1 MSVTVSPA
9 KVKGVVM
16 APPSK
21 SMTHRAAICAALA
34 EGVSVVRS
42 PLIAD
47 DTEATRRV
55 LTQLGVSIQG
65 ETDAWRIT
73 GGALKSLDEVLHCGE
88 SGTTLRLLTA
98 ICALVE
104 GDCTL
109 TGGPSLSRRPMEPL
123 MDALRQLD
131 VDCESTDGHPP
142 VMVRGKGA
150 VSSGTV
156 EIRGDISSQFV
167 SALLLVAPRGIGM
180 TTVRITTPL
189 ESKPYV
195 SMTMNTQKAFGV
207 EIEASQNMRTF
218 KIRNQEYTPA
228 DMRVEGDW
236 SSAAFLLACG
246 ALTGE
251 IKVRNLNPRSHQAD
265 RAISDILEAMG
276 ADVRWGG
283 DGLTVKSLGL
293 NPIEWDLSDSPD
305 LFPVV
310 ASLCATADGTS
321 TLRGLGRLRFK
332 ESDRIASVTE
342 NLARMGVKF
351 NVEDD
356 TVKIIG
362 GKPRGAVVD
371 PHKDHRIAMAMAV
384 LGTVTEGETTILDAG
399 CVAKSYPRFWNDLR
413 LMGVELGE

>member
-1 MSVTVSPA
+1 MSVTISPSNA
-9 KVKGVVM
+9 KGTIT

-21 SMTHRAAICAALA
+21 SMTHRVAICAALA

-55 LTQLGVSIQG
+55 LTQLGVDIQE

-73 GGALKSLDEVLHCGE
+73 GGTLKSPDDVLHCGE
-88 SGTTLRLLTA
+88 SGTTLRLITA

-109 TGGPSLSRRPMEPL
+109 KGGPSLSGRPMEPL
-123 MDALRQLD
+123 MDALRQLG

-142 VMVRGKGA
+142 IMVRGKG
-150 VSSGTV
+150 VFPSGTV
-156 EIRGDISSQFV
+156 DIRGDISSQFV
-167 SALLLVAPRGIGM
+167 SALLLVAPRGDGL

-195 SMTMNTQKAFGV
+195 SMTMDAQRTFGV
-207 EIEASQNMRTF
+207 DVDASQDMRAF
-218 KIRNQEYTPA
+218 KVRNQEYTPA

-236 SSAAFLLACG
+236 SSAAFVLACG

-251 IKVRNLNPRSHQAD
+251 VEVRNLNPVSHQAD
-265 RAISDILEAMG
+265 RAIVDILETMG
-276 ADVRWGG
+276 ADLRWSGG
-283 DGLTVKSLGL
+283 GLTVKSSRL
-293 NPIEWDLSDSPD
+293 NPIEWDLSNSPD

-310 ASLCATADGTS
+310 ACLCATVDGTS
-321 TLRGLGRLRFK
+321 VLKGLGRLRFK
-332 ESDRIASVTE
+332 ESDRIASVTG

-356 TVKIIG
+356 KVKIVG
-362 GKPRGAVVD
+362 GVRRGAVVT
-371 PHKDHRIAMAMAV
+371 PLKDNRMAIAMAV
-384 LGTVTEGETTILDAG
+384 LVSVWLWETKILDAG
-399 CVAKSYPRFWNDLR
+399 CVAKSYPQFWEDLR
-413 LMGVELGE
+413 LIGVELGG